1 MKKNYIEIYSLEAT
15 LRSYDAIINAVE
27 SKFGKGAANK
37 HPAIIST
44 LLRFQEEMIRSTTEL
59 VASGD
64 LSTHELS
71 DIIIEN

>member
-1 MKKNYIEIYSLEAT
+1 MTKNYIETYSLEAT

-27 SKFGKGAANK
+27 SRFGKGAANK

-59 VASGD
+59 VMSGD
-64 LSTHELS
+64 LTTPELS
-71 DIIIEN
+71 DLITKS